1 MNIAINI
8 KNFSINNVY
17 FLDTVKNTV
26 MENSNFIRINYSD
39 DIIILNGIYL
49 SFQLK
54 ITALDKYFS
63 KFKCSFNTSHNQFI
77 INKIINIEK
86 TLLNTLLNTL
96 DYAKKPVYKIKDH
109 ISSGNI
115 KLFSNNNNILN
126 DTFLLKISGFWE
138 TDNEFGITY
147 KFVGLQKMIQH

>member
-8 KNFSINNVY
+8 KNFSINNIY
-17 FLDTVKNTV
+17 ILDTVKNTV

-63 KFKCSFNTSHNQFI
+63 KFKCSFNTLHNQFI

-147 KFVGLQKMIQH
+147 KFVGLQKIIKY